1 MSRTLTVG
9 VENMARE
16 HEMQYSKP
24 ELEELGSIFQ
34 LTNVASG
41 SGMGSVIV
49 VDDRLPEKRADA
61 GIELSDGEMDE
72 MLRFGI
78 EDDS

>member
-1 MSRTLTVG
+1 
-9 VENMARE
+9 
-16 HEMQYSKP
+16 MQYSKP

-41 SGMGSVIV
+41 SGMGSLPPVSKMGP
-49 VDDRLPEKRADA
+49 VDKDA
-61 GIELSDGEMDE
+61 LVSDEEMDE
-72 MLRFGI
+72 MLHFGI